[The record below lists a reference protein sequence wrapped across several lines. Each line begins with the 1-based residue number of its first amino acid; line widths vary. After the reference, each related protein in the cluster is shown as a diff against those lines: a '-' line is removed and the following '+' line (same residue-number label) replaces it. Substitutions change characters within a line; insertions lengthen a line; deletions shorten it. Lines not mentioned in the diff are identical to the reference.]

1 MNALLKII
9 LLGCLSMSA
18 FAEEAKLEKIQV
30 ATDKVT
36 LARGAEDWMNSCHS
50 CHSMKY
56 VKYSDLLSLGIDKA
70 KVDGWRGD
78 APLDAPL
85 LAQMSEA
92 DDMSAF
98 AKVPPDLSL
107 MAQAR
112 DGGPNYVYSYLI
124 GYYLKPDGM
133 AGNHIFPETKM
144 PDPLGIS
151 SATDAAQ
158 RTEMQNTAKDIVSFL
173 TWAADPHQ
181 GDRTKLGYYVIA
193 YLILLTA
200 LLYFVKK
207 QVWARLK

>member
-50 CHSMKY
+50 CHTMKY

>member
-50 CHSMKY
+50 CHTMKY

-158 RTEMQNTAKDIVSFL
+158 RTEMQNPAKDIVSFL